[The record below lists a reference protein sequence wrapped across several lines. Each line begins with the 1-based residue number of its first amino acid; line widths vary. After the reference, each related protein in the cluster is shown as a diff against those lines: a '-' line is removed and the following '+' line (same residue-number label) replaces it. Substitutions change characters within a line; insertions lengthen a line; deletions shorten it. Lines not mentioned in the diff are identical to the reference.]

1 MSDRESGEEQPQGP
15 ESVDGH
21 VERLQQRPSGA
32 EVDGDSGVQEL
43 ATKTLHIQSKRY
55 YIDVK
60 QNRRGKFLKI
70 AEVGAGGNKNRVT
83 LAMSAAA
90 ELRDHLTDFS
100 ECYAQLGPANP
111 ENLPEDGR
119 LKSEVIVR
127 ENRRYY
133 LDLKENNRGRFLRI
147 SQTIDRQRRTQIAVP
162 AQGLVEFKN
171 ALTELL
177 DEFGT
182 ENGAEGQQELP
193 ENRSM
198 RVENKNFYFDIG
210 NNYRGIFMRLS
221 EVQPRNQYRTSITIP
236 ERSWSRFR
244 DIFTDYCDKM
254 KEILNGQSGASGDQG
269 SEQLFSIACIH
280 CFTAVKKGF
289 HYPPQMLNKTKVFR
303 TYYHTQGGAKQKN
316 SIHKS
321 EILNL

>member
-1 MSDRESGEEQPQGP
+1 MSDHESAEDLPQGP
-15 ESVDGH
+15 ESESLDGQP
-21 VERLQQRPSGA
+21 ERVGGGGGGGQRAQGGA
-32 EVDGDSGVQEL
+32 EQDGDSGVQEL

-70 AEVGAGGNKNRVT
+70 AEVGAGGIKNRVT

-111 ENLPEDGR
+111 DNLPEDGR

-244 DIFTDYCDKM
+244 DIFTEYCDKM
-254 KEILNGQSGASGDQG
+254 KDIRTTGETGATGDQG
-269 SEQLFSIACIH
+269 E
-280 CFTAVKKGF
+280 
-289 HYPPQMLNKTKVFR
+289 
-303 TYYHTQGGAKQKN
+303 
-316 SIHKS
+316 
-321 EILNL
+321 